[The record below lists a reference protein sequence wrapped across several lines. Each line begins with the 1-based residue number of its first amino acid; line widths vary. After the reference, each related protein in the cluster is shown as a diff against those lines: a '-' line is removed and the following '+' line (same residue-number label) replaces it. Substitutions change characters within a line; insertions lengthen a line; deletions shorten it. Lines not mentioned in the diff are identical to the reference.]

1 MRKPDANGTAL
12 TYPTLEPIAS
22 PNVRGMVYERLK
34 EGILNH
40 EFAPGSQLLARQL
53 AAQLT
58 TSTTPVVQVILRLAE
73 EGLVEVIPR
82 RGTFVADLS
91 ADRIRQLFEAA
102 DAIEGYAARLA
113 VTRVTEA
120 DIEDLREILAGSNA
134 YPSTPAQSST
144 TQLQLPFEKDSQFHC
159 RLVAVAG
166 NPFLIGMYQK
176 LDSQIWTFVRMRLV
190 AHYARIRPLA
200 AEGHDNMLRLLI
212 ARDEPGLVEAIQ
224 RHNLHILSEYA
235 QVLAAMPG

>member
-1 MRKPDANGTAL
+1 MRKAAANGTAR

-22 PNVRGMVYERLK
+22 PNVRDMVYERLK

-53 AAQLT
+53 AVQLN

-120 DIEDLREILAGSNA
+120 QIQDLRAILTASNA
-134 YPSTPAQSST
+134 YPSTLDQSSAT
-144 TQLQLPFEKDSQFHC
+144 ELHVPFEKDSQFHC
-159 RLVAVAG
+159 RLVAVSG
-166 NPFLIGMYQK
+166 NPFLISMYQK

-190 AHYARIRPLA
+190 ANYTRIRPLA
-200 AEGHDNMLRLLI
+200 AEGHANMLRLLV
-212 ARDEPGLVEAIQ
+212 ARDESGLVEAIRQ
-224 RHNLHILSEYA
+224 HNLQILAEYA
-235 QVLAAMPG
+235 QVLEAMPP